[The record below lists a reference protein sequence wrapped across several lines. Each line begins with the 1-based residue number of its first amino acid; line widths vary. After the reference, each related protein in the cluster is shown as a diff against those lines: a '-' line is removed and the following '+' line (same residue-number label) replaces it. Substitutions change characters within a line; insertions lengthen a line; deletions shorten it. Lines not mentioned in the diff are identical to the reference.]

1 MIRVIEL
8 DGCPWR
14 CDCHLRDFISFQR
27 KTLNAKSSQCYEPSQ
42 IHGISW
48 DDLSLE
54 DFACGPVIEG
64 PLQEKLQA
72 KEGEAISFLCIV
84 WGNPKPVV
92 QWYKNGFALRLLYSD
107 DDRIAVED
115 AASSNETYHLMHIR
129 QTLPEDEATY
139 WCRATTGFLVS
150 TKRFD
155 LRISSM
161 RRLNTNEKDDQ
172 MLPPN
177 TTVSIFTEFRGENGG
192 WKKAV
197 LQNWSIGQLMLF
209 AVVLFAV
216 VLFFVTCTFMFIS
229 WYQIQNH
236 HETSSNQLKEVEV
249 FKAAKPIAHSTLEVT
264 SVQNEFSELS
274 QIQKLKSLLLQ
285 KEEALLGINSS
296 GSANKLI
303 RKAPLAQCDRDTSIL
318 PLVQT
323 SL

>member
-1 MIRVIEL
+1 
-8 DGCPWR
+8 
-14 CDCHLRDFISFQR
+14 
-27 KTLNAKSSQCYEPSQ
+27 
-42 IHGISW
+42 
-48 DDLSLE
+48 
-54 DFACGPVIEG
+54 DFACGPVIEA
-64 PLQEKLQA
+64 PLQEKLQV

-92 QWYKNGFALRLLYSD
+92 QWYKNGFDLRLLYSD

-115 AASSNETYHLMHIR
+115 TASSNETYHLMRIR

-150 TKRFD
+150 TKSFD
-155 LRISSM
+155 LRISST
-161 RRLNTNEKDDQ
+161 RRLNTNEKGDQ
-172 MLPPN
+172 LLPLN
-177 TTVSIFTEFRGENGG
+177 TAVNIFTEFREENGG
-192 WKKAV
+192 WKEAV
-197 LQNWSIGQLMLF
+197 LQSWSIWQLMLF
-209 AVVLFAV
+209 VVVLFAV
-216 VLFFVTCTFMFIS
+216 VLFFVACTLMFIS

-236 HETSSNQLKEVEV
+236 HETSSNQSKEVEV
-249 FKAAKPIAHSTLEVT
+249 FKTAKTIAHSTLAVT
-264 SVQNEFSELS
+264 SMQNEFSELS